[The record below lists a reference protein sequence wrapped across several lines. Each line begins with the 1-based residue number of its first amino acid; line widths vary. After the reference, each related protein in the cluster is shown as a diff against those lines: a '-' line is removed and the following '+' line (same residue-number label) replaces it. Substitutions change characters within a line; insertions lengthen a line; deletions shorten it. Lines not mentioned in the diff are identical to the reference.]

1 MMNFRDKQPIRT
13 CVKKYANYK
22 SYKPYLAK
30 DFFNRCGYTDCSDFW
45 FGGMNNFHID
55 HFKPWKKYPQN
66 PLLKTDY
73 QNLVYCCSYVNIL
86 KSDDLGTY
94 LDPCN
99 EDYNTHFQRDNI
111 GAIIPI
117 TPVASYMH
125 SKMKMYLCRYRL
137 IWMLDNLEDRMHK
150 LRTTI
155 EKTGNL
161 RARDLYIK
169 LSFEY
174 DDYKKYLRANQ

>member
-86 KSDDLGTY
+86 KSDDQEHTLI
-94 LDPCN
+94 LAMK
-99 EDYNTHFQRDNI
+99 I
-111 GAIIPI
+111 IIPI
-117 TPVASYMH
+117 
-125 SKMKMYLCRYRL
+125 SKE
-137 IWMLDNLEDRMHK
+137 IILEQSFLL
-150 LRTTI
+150 LR
-155 EKTGNL
+155 
-161 RARDLYIK
+161 
-169 LSFEY
+169 
-174 DDYKKYLRANQ
+174 